1 MSAKLYLP
9 GGVRGENFVETK
21 VLLLVIKLRDL
32 RGQVNRAP
40 VVDARFVRESRER
53 LDLDGASRQG
63 FDVEAQEMLN
73 LFERESQ
80 RVRVE
85 RVVAAARLKRIVTP
99 TTRHADMENIVG
111 IVVRKQLRH
120 KGRNVMIRDPER
132 RRVHDEANS
141 R

>member
-1 MSAKLYLP
+1 MRAKLDLP
-9 GGVRGENFVETK
+9 GGVRGEDFIETK

-73 LFERESQ
+73 LFEREAES
-80 RVRVE
+80 VRVQ
-85 RVVAAARLKRIVTP
+85 RIVAAACLKRIVTP
-99 TTRHADMENIVG
+99 ARSLIASLCLETIARPLLKLFDG
-111 IVVRKQLRH
+111 
-120 KGRNVMIRDPER
+120 D
-132 RRVHDEANS
+132 S
-141 R
+141 S